1 MFASLG
7 AYGHLYPMMPLAFA
21 CADAG
26 HEAVIATGPPFLG
39 RLPLPTVPG
48 YPPQLELDWA
58 IQETRRRHPDLH
70 DQDFSMAMFADV
82 TAEFAAPT
90 MIEQCERFRP
100 DLVVYRA
107 QCARRSTRQR
117 ARGAVRR
124 AVGGAAVGRPDC
136 ASRWHRYRTQ
146 RAGGGVAAT
155 PAAPRSRPILQCRD
169 PDGSRSRAW
178 ATQRRIAARRHRRS
192 RAGAPWGRAGTSD
205 RCQAARRDRRNALA
219 RRCGSRAGQVDRL
232 VHVQV
237 IRKVDPPS
245 GTRS

>member
-1 MFASLG
+1 
-7 AYGHLYPMMPLAFA
+7 MMPLALA

-100 DLVVYRA
+100 DLVVYEA
-107 QCARRSTRQR
+107 MFT
-117 ARGAVRR
+117 G
-124 AVGGAAVGRPDC
+124 
-136 ASRWHRYRTQ
+136 T
-146 RAGGGVAAT
+146 GVAASTLGVPALAYAIALATFVYRPLHASTVGYQRDTWLQRDRTPPDGDGLLAAALINPRATNT
-155 PAAPRSRPILQCRD
+155 PAAERRHCNHCNPTGGLQRGDRRSAAMAGRDAYPSAGLSKPQLLLPKEPTKSSTPRS
-169 PDGSRSRAW
+169 
-178 ATQRRIAARRHRRS
+178 
-192 RAGAPWGRAGTSD
+192 
-205 RCQAARRDRRNALA
+205 
-219 RRCGSRAGQVDRL
+219 
-232 VHVQV
+232 
-237 IRKVDPPS
+237 
-245 GTRS
+245 